1 MALSPITEPSD
12 GMTLLLFIDSGDFLL
27 ADGTSNL
34 SNKRIMQTILIGDIH
49 GCSREFSA
57 LLDHVSPGRD
67 DRLILLGDLVNKG
80 PDPAGVVEIFESL
93 DCVCLL
99 GNHDLDH
106 VKWKDG
112 AIPKAESIVT
122 KDLFPPALYERFV
135 EEVARMPPLFESAD
149 LIAVHGGLLNGL
161 GLSEQ
166 PMEVMTGDRNLP
178 SDWKDE
184 IVLDRPLVAGHKR
197 YSSDPAVPYIVEG
210 KILRP

>member
-1 MALSPITEPSD
+1 
-12 GMTLLLFIDSGDFLL
+12 
-27 ADGTSNL
+27 
-34 SNKRIMQTILIGDIH
+34 MQTILIGDIH

-57 LLDHVSPGRD
+57 LLDHVSLGRD

-80 PDPAGVVEIFESL
+80 PDPSGVVEIFESL

-106 VKWKDG
+106 VKWKG
-112 AIPKAESIVT
+112 EGIPKAESIVT

-135 EEVARMPPLFESAD
+135 EEVARMPLLFESAD

-161 GLSEQ
+161 CLSDQ
-166 PMEVMTGDRNLP
+166 PTEVMTGDRNLP

-197 YSSDPAVPYIVEG
+197 YNSDPAVPYIVEG
-210 KILRP
+210 KFYGIDTGCVYGGCLTALRMPSGTLAQVRAERVYSD